1 MCTTYPIISFTLIL
15 TSPTPNPQAKSFLP
29 PLLTS
34 LLLTPSHLQTT
45 SLSTLTPQKLSILER
60 RRRTALF
67 FRQHKYNLLRE
78 TSMGYTALLV
88 LLSTPSTFDAAPK
101 IAWERILEIIGMYD
115 LSPPRVLDIILD
127 AFCVFLEKEWEWF
140 MGLMKESPWGVV
152 DVGIDDMEMK
162 VDADVDVESPLLSWK
177 FGDDVKREK
186 GNRILSQVVGFKY
199 TFYQVSRSGT
209 ANVVPSGWLINNSLD
224 CKETTR
230 DLKGIE
236 RRVDETPRDLLLMTA
251 ILMKH
256 GLLRTMDILPYVSCT
271 Q

>member
-1 MCTTYPIISFTLIL
+1 
-15 TSPTPNPQAKSFLP
+15 
-29 PLLTS
+29 
-34 LLLTPSHLQTT
+34 
-45 SLSTLTPQKLSILER
+45 
-60 RRRTALF
+60 
-67 FRQHKYNLLRE
+67 
-78 TSMGYTALLV
+78 MGYTALLV

-199 TFYQVSRSGT
+199 TFYQVSGL
-209 ANVVPSGWLINNSLD
+209 A
-224 CKETTR
+224 
-230 DLKGIE
+230 
-236 RRVDETPRDLLLMTA
+236 PRTLYRA
-251 ILMKH
+251 V
-256 GLLRTMDILPYVSCT
+256 G
-271 Q
+271 